1 MLKADLKSLATG
13 VRDIVQLVAVRLLC
27 AVGDAHVYEET
38 CVELECEGI
47 RFTGK
52 AKVITQMG
60 WKIPEATYQGSLG
73 SRYKREKR
81 ETEYPI
87 PEVKVGETL
96 GLPS

>member
-52 AKVITQMG
+52 A
-60 WKIPEATYQGSLG
+60 
-73 SRYKREKR
+73 
-81 ETEYPI
+81 
-87 PEVKVGETL
+87 
-96 GLPS
+96 